1 MKLFPKIISAGLALT
16 LALSLP
22 LSASA
27 ANVGNAQT
35 KANHEGSLL
44 AADFEIEG
52 TTLESETALPS
63 YYSSRDLNYVTGVRN
78 QLYNTCWAY
87 GALATLESTLLKD
100 NVKTEQFSPMHMNH
114 WGTANPDGTGWQRT
128 YSAGGYSYISL
139 GYLTSWQGPILEKEY
154 EETVPFSE
162 YMYFDSKGK
171 EQVAVNGCI
180 YLDTKDA
187 KTIKTAI
194 YNYGAV
200 VGNYHSG
207 DSYYAS
213 ETDSYFCNLKGL
225 TTAQLNGHCIAIVG
239 WDDSYSRENFRYENR
254 PENDGA
260 WICKNSWGA
269 DWGDNGYFYI
279 SYEDEYLFDT
289 RFGHSYAFSDYEKF
303 SKKKAINQNEV
314 DGATY
319 EFDYVT
325 NYDTITYINVF
336 DTPQYKNLV
345 ERVNFETTS
354 LGAEYAIFSIELD
367 ANNKPV
373 RQQSTWKE
381 LKRGTV
387 DYCGYISVDIPD
399 FIVTDEKF
407 AIGVQLTKK
416 DGSANSI
423 GVSEWLTTAGKY
435 IYLPQSKHGDCYMV
449 FDNSAPMDL
458 MDFYKNNYKD
468 DIGGTFVIKAV
479 STDTALTGDADL
491 DGAVSV
497 MDATSIQRHL
507 ANLITFTDRQMYIS
521 DSDEDGVVSVFD
533 ATYIQM
539 KIAGIF
545 NDKNDKDDFES
556 PDDFDLI

>member
-1 MKLFPKIISAGLALT
+1 MKLFPKLISAGLALT

-22 LSASA
+22 LSANA
-27 ANVGNAQT
+27 ANVENAQT
-35 KANHEGSLL
+35 KAKYEGSLL

-63 YYSSRDLNYVTGVRN
+63 YYSSRDLNYVTDVRN

-87 GALATLESTLLKD
+87 GSLATLETTLLKD
-100 NVKTEQFSPMHMNH
+100 SVPAKHFSPMHMNH
-114 WGTANPDGTGWQRT
+114 WGTTRPDNTGWQRNYT
-128 YSAGGYSYISL
+128 AGGYSYISL
-139 GYLTSWQGPILEKEY
+139 GYLTSWQGPILESEY
-154 EETVPFSE
+154 METVPFSE

-187 KTIKTAI
+187 ETIKTAI

-200 VGNYHSG
+200 VGNYHSS
-207 DSYYAS
+207 DNYYQT

-225 TTAQLNGHCIAIVG
+225 TTPQLNGHCISIVG
-239 WDDSYSRENFRYENR
+239 WDDNYSKEDFKLEAQ
-254 PENDGA
+254 PENNGA
-260 WICKNSWGA
+260 WICKNSWGS
-269 DWGDNGYFYI
+269 DWGDDGYFYI

-303 SKKKAINQNEV
+303 SKKKELNQNEA

-325 NYDTITYINVF
+325 NYDSITYINVF

-345 ERVNFETTS
+345 EKVNFETTS
-354 LGAEYAIFSIELD
+354 IGAEYAVFSIPLD
-367 ANNKPV
+367 SDNKPV
-373 RQQSTWKE
+373 KQQSRWEE

-387 DYCGYISVDIPD
+387 DYCGYISVDTQD
-399 FIVTDEKF
+399 FIATGEKF

-416 DGSANSI
+416 DGSANTI
-423 GVSEWLTTAGKY
+423 GVSEWLTTGGKY
-435 IYLPQSKHGDCYMV
+435 IFVPQSKRGDCYMV

-458 MDFYKNNYKD
+458 MDFYKDNYKD

-479 STDTALTGDADL
+479 STDTAITGDVDF
-491 DGAVSV
+491 DSV
-497 MDATSIQRHL
+497 LSILDATSIQRYL
-507 ANLITFTDRQMYIS
+507 ASLTDFTDRQMYIA
-521 DSDEDGVVSVFD
+521 DCDEDNVVSVFD
-533 ATYIQM
+533 ATHIQM
-539 KIAGIF
+539 KLAGMF
-545 NDKNDKDDFES
+545 NGKDDFEN
-556 PDDFDLI
+556 PDDFDII

>member
-22 LSASA
+22 LSANA
-27 ANVGNAQT
+27 ANVENAQT
-35 KANHEGSLL
+35 KANRESSLL

-52 TTLESETALPS
+52 TTLESEATLPS
-63 YYSSRDLNYVTGVRN
+63 YYSSRDLNYVTGVRD

-87 GALATLESTLLKD
+87 GSLATLESTLLKD
-100 NVKTEQFSPMHMNH
+100 SIPTQHFSPMHMNH
-114 WGTANPDGTGWQRT
+114 WGTTRSDNTGWQRT
-128 YSAGGYSYISL
+128 YTAGGYSYISL
-139 GYLTSWQGPILEKEY
+139 GYLTSWQGPILESEY

-171 EQVAVNGCI
+171 EKVAVNGCI

-187 KTIKTAI
+187 ETIKTAI

-200 VGNYHSG
+200 VGNYHSS
-207 DSYYAS
+207 DNYYRS
-213 ETDSYFCNLKGL
+213 ETDSYFCNLQGL
-225 TTAQLNGHCIAIVG
+225 QTHQLNGHCISIVG
-239 WDDSYSRENFRYENR
+239 WDDNFSRENFRYENR

-269 DWGDNGYFYI
+269 DWGDNGYFFI

-289 RFGHSYAFSDYEKF
+289 RFGHSYAFSNYEKF
-303 SKKKAINQNEV
+303 SKKKTLNQNEV

-325 NYDTITYINVF
+325 NYDSITYINVF

-345 ERVNFETTS
+345 EKVNFETTS
-354 LGAEYAIFSIELD
+354 LGAEYAIFSIPVD
-367 ANNKPV
+367 TNNKPV
-373 RQQSTWKE
+373 KQQSRWQE

-387 DYCGYISVDIPD
+387 DYCGYISVDTQD
-399 FIVTDEKF
+399 FIATGEKF

-416 DGSANSI
+416 DGSANTI
-423 GVSEWLTTAGKY
+423 GVSEWLTTGGKY
-435 IYLPQSKHGDCYMV
+435 IYVPQSKHGDCYMV

-458 MDFYKNNYKD
+458 MDFYKDNYKD

-479 STDTALTGDADL
+479 STDTAITGDIDL
-491 DGAVSV
+491 DSSVSI
-497 MDATSIQRHL
+497 MDATSIQRYL
-507 ANLITFTDRQMYIS
+507 ASLTDFTDRQMYLA
-521 DSDEDGVVSVFD
+521 DCDGDNVVSVFD
-533 ATYIQM
+533 ATHIQM
-539 KIAGIF
+539 KLAGIIG
-545 NDKNDKDDFES
+545 NEDEFENS
-556 PDDFDLI
+556 EDFDII